1 MSLNLSHQKT
11 ERDMN
16 TEQMI
21 NEVRELNLSYLML
34 AQQMIRDD
42 KDTATFRLGI
52 NKDMADIIDQLT
64 PAQIAKMSSFST
76 LLCRFR
82 FDDRLL
88 LDMLTSHSKDRLMS
102 TSHAMV
108 LMAGKP
114 VEAFA

>member
-1 MSLNLSHQKT
+1 MT
-11 ERDMN
+11 
-16 TEQMI
+16 TEQMM

-34 AQQMIRDD
+34 AQHMVRED
-42 KDTATFRLGI
+42 KEAAMFRLGI
-52 NKDMADIIDQLT
+52 SQDMADTIGHLS

-88 LDMLTSHSKDRLMS
+88 LEMLTSHSKDKLMGS
-102 TSHAMV
+102 SHAMV

-114 VEAFA
+114 VEALA

>member
-1 MSLNLSHQKT
+1 
-11 ERDMN
+11 MN
-16 TEQMI
+16 TEQMV

-34 AQQMIRDD
+34 AQQMIRED
-42 KDTATFRLGI
+42 KDTAVFRLGI
-52 NKDMADIIDQLT
+52 NKDMADIIEQLSSG
-64 PAQIAKMSSFST
+64 QIAKMSSFST

-88 LDMLTSHSKDRLMS
+88 LEMLTSHSKDRLMGS
-102 TSHAMV
+102 SHAMV